1 MQTRNKARF
10 LAVNRMTRKC
20 FRNLCR
26 LLISDK
32 GGLKARNTISIE
44 EKIMTSIQV
53 LKGHTTRVIYEMFQ
67 HSSSTVSHIHTYED
81 PYEAAVFWAFR
92 PPLSLIR
99 SLHRF
104 LKHFL
109 VILFTARNLALL
121 RVAISSLVNITRVVM
136 ESCWRTRRGLR
147 CNTHS
152 AKPATI
158 LPKAKIS
165 SPFIALVFYH
175 HQEIVCFQL
184 WHCIDVT
191 VTFGSVMGIEGNEFV
206 LKNALVWVSND
217 LYVFVV
223 IMKLRHEVSST
234 LLNHL
239 SLRVVIEEDCIW
251 CGMALVGNRL
261 MARSRLSDIFQR
273 HRMLSRSWRWR
284 I

>member
-1 MQTRNKARF
+1 MREHQCYERGANLGCQRPQRVCQHDSITTRVIFTRELMQTRNKARF

-53 LKGHTTRVIYEMFQ
+53 LKVHTTRVIYEMFQ

-81 PYEAAVFWAFR
+81 PYKAAVFWAFR

-121 RVAISSLVNITRVVM
+121 RVCISSLVNITRVVM
-136 ESCWRTRRGLR
+136 ES
-147 CNTHS
+147 
-152 AKPATI
+152 
-158 LPKAKIS
+158 
-165 SPFIALVFYH
+165 
-175 HQEIVCFQL
+175 
-184 WHCIDVT
+184 
-191 VTFGSVMGIEGNEFV
+191 
-206 LKNALVWVSND
+206 
-217 LYVFVV
+217 
-223 IMKLRHEVSST
+223 
-234 LLNHL
+234 
-239 SLRVVIEEDCIW
+239 
-251 CGMALVGNRL
+251 
-261 MARSRLSDIFQR
+261 
-273 HRMLSRSWRWR
+273 
-284 I
+284 

>member
-67 HSSSTVSHIHTYED
+67 HSSSTVSDIHTYED
-81 PYEAAVFWAFR
+81 PYKAAVFWAFR

-136 ESCWRTRRGLR
+136 ESC
-147 CNTHS
+147 
-152 AKPATI
+152 
-158 LPKAKIS
+158 
-165 SPFIALVFYH
+165 
-175 HQEIVCFQL
+175 
-184 WHCIDVT
+184 
-191 VTFGSVMGIEGNEFV
+191 
-206 LKNALVWVSND
+206 
-217 LYVFVV
+217 
-223 IMKLRHEVSST
+223 
-234 LLNHL
+234 
-239 SLRVVIEEDCIW
+239 
-251 CGMALVGNRL
+251 
-261 MARSRLSDIFQR
+261 
-273 HRMLSRSWRWR
+273 
-284 I
+284 